1 MDREKTIT
9 SLVMDLTSR
18 QMSVAW
24 GSPCKN
30 GYHNYQLDA

>member
-9 SLVMDLTSR
+9 SLVMDLTSK
-18 QMSVAW
+18 QVSIAW

-30 GYHNYQLDA
+30 SFHTYQLEA